1 MHVTVSGKQLDV
13 GEALQRHVSA
23 ELSAVVGK
31 YLDRAVEARV
41 TFSRDRASV
50 VCGIDLHAHREV
62 TLRAEGA
69 AGTAHA
75 AFGTASTHLAKRL
88 RRYRRRVN
96 EHARGTAEHDRERAA
111 KPEDV

>member
-13 GEALQRHVSA
+13 GESLQRHVSA
-23 ELSAVVGK
+23 QLASVVGK

-41 TFSRDRASV
+41 TFSRDRSAV

-69 AGTAHA
+69 APSAYA

-96 EHARGTAEHDRERAA
+96 EHARGSAEQEREKATR
-111 KPEDV
+111 PPDE